1 VLIEAMA
8 SGAVVV
14 ASASGAIP
22 EVVGD
27 AGLLVP
33 EDDAPALAVAIAQAL
48 APAEGAALRAR
59 AAERVR
65 ERYTQDVAVNVLYD
79 ALTLAAAGG
88 TTTR

>member
-33 EDDAPALAVAIAQAL
+33 EDDVPALARAITRAIE
-48 APAEGAALRAR
+48 PAEAAALRAR
-59 AAERVR
+59 AAQRVR
-65 ERYTQDVAVNVLYD
+65 DRYTQDVAVNVLYD
-79 ALTLAAAGG
+79 ALVLAAAGG
-88 TTTR
+88 TTR